1 MCGGKAERM
10 EDQKY
15 DHDSESIVNR
25 RRIKGGKLKRSVC
38 VILIAIILFF
48 IAIDTAFSV
57 PVRSLA
63 REMVSQRGTELINLA
78 VFNGLAEAD
87 HNGIT
92 ELQTDE
98 TGNSFLYVDAARLN
112 HEASSIALEAQ
123 KLIRECGALGVEL
136 PIGSIAGLSMF
147 TGSGAKLRVSFT
159 PIGSVH
165 PSLEAEFNSAGVNQT
180 EYCVYLTLKTSARV
194 VVAGKVS
201 EVELSQTTLLFETLI
216 VGNVPQAY
224 TNIDSVDDALNLLP
238 DAELEMP

>member
-1 MCGGKAERM
+1 M
-10 EDQKY
+10 EKQK
-15 DHDSESIVNR
+15 HDPENKSNDSIVNR
-25 RRIKGGKLKRSVC
+25 EKVMGGKLKRSIC
-38 VILIAIILFF
+38 VILLAIILFF
-48 IAIDTAFSV
+48 IAVDAAFSV

-63 REMVSQRGTELINLA
+63 REMVSQKGVELINLA

-92 ELQTDE
+92 ELQTDQ

-112 HEASSIALEAQ
+112 HEASGIALEAQ

-216 VGNVPQAY
+216 VGKVPQAY

-238 DAELEMP
+238 DAELDMP